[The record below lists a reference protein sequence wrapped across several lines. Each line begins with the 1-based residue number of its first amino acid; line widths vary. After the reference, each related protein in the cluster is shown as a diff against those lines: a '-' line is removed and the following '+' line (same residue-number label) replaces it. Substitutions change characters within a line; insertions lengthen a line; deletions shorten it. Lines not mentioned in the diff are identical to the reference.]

1 MATAPSVSYS
11 MTIRLEVPA
20 SGTAVSQLTTAVE
33 SSGGSVTGLD
43 VTASGHEKL
52 RIDVTIAAS
61 STAHADQIVQ
71 QLRGIEGVTLGK
83 VSDRT
88 FLMHL
93 GGKIEMASKH
103 PIRNRDDL
111 SMVYTPGVARV
122 CMAIAENPED
132 ARRLTIKRNSVAVV
146 TDGSAVLGLGN
157 IGPKAALPVMEGKA
171 ALFKRFA
178 GIDAWPICL
187 DTQDT
192 DAIVE
197 IVKAIAPGFAGINL
211 EDISAPRCF
220 EIEARLRE
228 ALDIPVFHDDQHG
241 TAIVVLAALTNALRV
256 ADKAIGDI
264 RVVMSGAGAAGTA
277 ILKLLIAAGVKH
289 AVVAD
294 IHGVVHADREDL
306 VDAAPGSALRWIAD
320 NTNPEGVTGTL
331 KEAVRGAD
339 VFIGVSAPQR
349 PRRRRRGGHGRRRDR
364 VRAREPRPRGRP
376 GNRPPDRGS
385 CGHRP
390 LRLPQPDQ
398 QRAGLPGRLPRSAGR
413 AVPHGQHGDDAGGRE
428 GAGGRRHRGRTQP
441 ELHRPERVQ
450 RQGRGRGRGRGAGG
464 REGGRCGPGH
474 LVRPLIRWPCCEDHH
489 GRAGHRRVV
498 EPRTLGRPPRVGGR
512 SVALFV

>member
-11 MTIRLEVPA
+11 ITVRLEVPA
-20 SGTAVSQLTTAVE
+20 SGTAVGRLTTAVE

-52 RIDVTIAAS
+52 RIDVTIAAT
-61 STAHADQIVQ
+61 STEHADEIVGK
-71 QLRGIEGVTLGK
+71 LRSIEGVAIGK

-93 GGKIEMASKH
+93 GGKIEMQSKH

-157 IGPKAALPVMEGKA
+157 IGPRAALPVMEGKA

-178 GIDAWPICL
+178 GIDAWPLCL

-192 DAIVE
+192 DQIVE
-197 IVKAIAPGFAGINL
+197 IVTAIAPGFAGINL

-241 TAIVVLAALTNALRV
+241 TAIVVLAALTNALRCV
-256 ADKAIGDI
+256 GKEIGAL

-277 ILKLLIAAGVKH
+277 ILKLLLAAGVKH

-294 IHGVVHADREDL
+294 IHGVVHAERADIKADG
-306 VDAAPGSALRWIAD
+306 DGPSGAALRWIAD

-331 KEAVRGAD
+331 KEAVVGAD
-339 VFIGVSAPQR
+339 VFIGVSAPDVLDGSDIAR
-349 PRRRRRGGHGRRRDR
+349 MADGAIVFALANPDPEVDPGA
-364 VRAREPRPRGRP
+364 ARE
-376 GNRPPDRGS
+376 
-385 CGHRP
+385 H
-390 LRLPQPDQ
+390 
-398 QRAGLPGRLPRSAGR
+398 A
-413 AVPHGQHGDDAGGRE
+413 AVVA
-428 GAGGRRHRGRTQP
+428 T
-441 ELHRPERVQ
+441 
-450 RQGRGRGRGRGAGG
+450 
-464 REGGRCGPGH
+464 
-474 LVRPLIRWPCCEDHH
+474 
-489 GRAGHRRVV
+489 
-498 EPRTLGRPPRVGGR
+498 GR
-512 SVALFV
+512 SDFPNQINNVLVFPGVFRGLLDAQSRTVNTEMMLAAARALAGVVGDGELNPNYIIPSVFNDKVAGAVAGAVRDAAKAQGPAVAAAAGSGPVPA